1 MQELIPK
8 KSAIE
13 ILYKILDNDFYP
25 DHNNCKYSPSMCA
38 DVRDVFKKFWP
49 LLDTLSPVVHHEY
62 KVGEVYEF
70 YDDWEW
76 VKWKLSWFH
85 KESGFRYVYLNIR
98 PLQSEHPDITQARE
112 LASKH
117 WYSITKI

>member
-1 MQELIPK
+1 MQELIEK
-8 KSAIE
+8 ETLMETLKGMITEFTDKEWARE
-13 ILYKILDNDFYP
+13 KYILE
-25 DHNNCKYSPSMCA
+25 CA
-38 DVRDVFKKFWP
+38 YDQVDSLP
-49 LLDTLSPVVHHEY
+49 TTVHHEY

-117 WYSITKI
+117 GMILIPK